1 MTTDAILTTETNET
15 QTPLKAPWRRFFARS
30 LDHGLLAT
38 LLNLCLSILS
48 PMKASSSSLAWSLL
62 ETYLCWL
69 FLFLLEPLFLSKWGK
84 TPGKWLFGLSVHQKD
99 GSLLT
104 RSQAFE
110 RLVKI
115 FRTGEGYA
123 IPFYSLYRN
132 YKCYEIYT
140 EEDTLPWDH
149 DLCYEVK
156 PFRLRS
162 AFAYIGIALFTTILT
177 VLVNTW
183 NILPNGGSL
192 TVAEFIENYN
202 RISEYAEQDT
212 LSSLTKDGKWKT
224 DENAPP
230 LLLFSPNAVFSDP
243 VIREE
248 NGTLSSFSYT
258 ITDTEGDIL
267 SPSEQNPLLTMALLR
282 TQVDFLHPD
291 LERIGGQLLSSEDTQ
306 EPQQISSVLT
316 YMEQHPYC
324 SYTIETGNLRI
335 IQEVE
340 LIGYDSFDKHDNNYL
355 PADDL
360 LADED
365 ATETYYSTT
374 FTLEQN

>member
-15 QTPLKAPWRRFFARS
+15 QAPLKAPWRRFFARS
-30 LDHGLLAT
+30 LDLALLST
-38 LLNLCLSILS
+38 LFNLVLSFLS
-48 PMKASSSSLAWSLL
+48 PIKAGSSSLAWSLL
-62 ETYLCWL
+62 DTYTCWL
-69 FLFLLEPLFLSKWGK
+69 FLFLLEPLFISKWGK

-104 RSQAFE
+104 RAQAFD

-140 EEDTLPWDH
+140 EEGTLPWDN

-162 AFAYIGIALFTTILT
+162 AFAYIAIVLFAGIFTFFIH
-177 VLVNTW
+177 TW
-183 NILPNGGSL
+183 TILPNGNTL
-192 TVAEFIENYN
+192 TVAEFAENYN
-202 RISEYAEQDT
+202 HLLEYAELDT
-212 LSSLTKDGKWKT
+212 LPSLTKDGKWKA
-224 DENAPP
+224 DKNDPP
-230 LLLFSPNAVFSDP
+230 LLLFSPNAVLSDP

-258 ITDTEGDIL
+258 LTDTEGDIL
-267 SPSEQNPLLTMALLR
+267 SPSEKNLLLTMALLR
-282 TQVDFLHPD
+282 TQVDFLHPN

-365 ATETYYSTT
+365 ATETYYSAI
-374 FTLEQN
+374 FTLEQH

>member
-30 LDHGLLAT
+30 LDLALLST
-38 LLNLCLSILS
+38 LFNLCLSFLS
-48 PMKASSSSLAWSLL
+48 PIKASSSSLAWSLL
-62 ETYLCWL
+62 DTYICWL

-104 RSQAFE
+104 RAQAFD

-140 EEDTLPWDH
+140 EAGVLPWDS

-162 AFAYIGIALFTTILT
+162 AFAYIGIVLFTTILT

-202 RISEYAEQDT
+202 RISEYIEQDT
-212 LSSLTKDGKWKT
+212 LSSLTKDGKWKA
-224 DENAPP
+224 DKNDPP
-230 LLLFSPNAVFSDP
+230 LLLFSPNAVLSDP

-248 NGTLSSFSYT
+248 NGKLSSFSYT
-258 ITDTEGDIL
+258 LTDTEGDIL
-267 SPSEQNPLLTMALLR
+267 SPSEQNPLLTIALLR
-282 TQVDFLHPD
+282 TQIDLLHPD
-291 LERIGGQLLSSEDTQ
+291 LEKIGGQLLSSDDIQ
-306 EPQQISSVLT
+306 EPQQISSVIN
-316 YMEQHPYC
+316 YMDSHPYC
-324 SYTIETGNLRI
+324 SYIIETGNLRI

-340 LIGYDSFDKHDNNYL
+340 LIGYDSFDKHDTYYL
-355 PADDL
+355 PADK
-360 LADED
+360 D
-365 ATETYYSTT
+365 AEETYYSTT

>member
-104 RSQAFE
+104 RSQAFD
-110 RLVKI
+110 RLVQI

-140 EEDTLPWDH
+140 EEDTLPWDS

-156 PFRLRS
+156 PFRLCS
-162 AFAYIGIALFTTILT
+162 AFGYIAIVLFAGIFTFLIHTQT
-177 VLVNTW
+177 
-183 NILPNGGSL
+183 ILPNGGSL

-202 RISEYAEQDT
+202 RISEYTEQDT
-212 LSSLTKDGKWKT
+212 LSSLTKDGKWKA
-224 DENAPP
+224 DKNDPP
-230 LLLFSPNAVFSDP
+230 LLLFSPNAVLSDP

-258 ITDTEGDIL
+258 LTDTEGDIL
-267 SPSEQNPLLTMALLR
+267 SPSEKNLLLTMALLR
-282 TQVDFLHPD
+282 TQVDFLHPN
-291 LERIGGQLLSSEDTQ
+291 LERIGGQLLSSDDIQ
-306 EPQQISSVLT
+306 EPQQISSVLS
-316 YMEQHPYC
+316 YMDSHPYC
-324 SYTIETGNLRI
+324 SYIIETGNLRI

-340 LIGYDSFDKHDNNYL
+340 LIGYDSFDRHNTYYL
-355 PADDL
+355 PADKDT
-360 LADED
+360 E
-365 ATETYYSTT
+365 ETYYSAI
-374 FTLEQN
+374 FTLEQH

>member
-1 MTTDAILTTETNET
+1 MTTDAILSTETNEI
-15 QTPLKAPWRRFFARS
+15 QAPLKAPWRRFFARS
-30 LDHGLLAT
+30 LDLGLLAT

-62 ETYLCWL
+62 ETYLCWM

-84 TPGKWLFGLSVHQKD
+84 TPGKWLFGLSIHQKD

-110 RLVKI
+110 RLVMV

-140 EEDTLPWDH
+140 QEDSLPWDS

-162 AFAYIGIALFTTILT
+162 AFGYIVIVLFAGIFTFLIH
-177 VLVNTW
+177 TW
-183 NILPNGGSL
+183 TILPNGGTL
-192 TVAEFIENYN
+192 TVAEFAENYN
-202 RISEYAEQDT
+202 RILEYAEQDT
-212 LSSLTKDGKWKT
+212 LPSLTKDGKWKA

-267 SPSEQNPLLTMALLR
+267 SPSVQNPLLTMALLR
-282 TQVDFLHPD
+282 TQIDFLHPD
-291 LERIGGQLLSSEDTQ
+291 LERIGGQLLSSDDTQ
-306 EPQQISSVLT
+306 KPQQISSVLN
-316 YMEQHPYC
+316 YMDRHPYC

-335 IQEVE
+335 IQEITLV
-340 LIGYDSFDKHDNNYL
+340 GYNVDKHNSHYIG
-355 PADDL
+355 P
-360 LADED
+360 DED
-365 ATETYYSTT
+365 ATETYYSLT
-374 FTLEQN
+374 FTLEQH

>member
-30 LDHGLLAT
+30 LDLGLLAT
-38 LLNLCLSILS
+38 LLNLCLSFFS
-48 PMKASSSSLAWSLL
+48 PMKASNSSFAWTLL

-69 FLFLLEPLFLSKWGK
+69 FLFLLEPLFLSGWGK

-115 FRTGEGYA
+115 FHVGEGYA

-140 EEDTLPWDH
+140 EEGTLPWDN

-162 AFAYIGIALFTTILT
+162 AFGYIVIVLFAGIFTFLIH
-177 VLVNTW
+177 TW
-183 NILPNGGSL
+183 TILPNGNTL
-192 TVAEFIENYN
+192 TVAEFSENYN
-202 RISEYAEQDT
+202 HLLEYAELDT
-212 LSSLTKDGKWKT
+212 LPSLTKDGKWKEGE
-224 DENAPP
+224 DD
-230 LLLFSPNAVFSDP
+230 LSFLIFLPNAVRSEP
-243 VIREE
+243 VIQEE
-248 NGTLSSFSYT
+248 NGKLSSFSYT
-258 ITDTEGDIL
+258 LTDTEGDIL
-267 SPSEQNPLLTMALLR
+267 SPLEQNPLLAMALLR
-282 TQVDFLHPD
+282 TQIDFLHPD
-291 LERIGGQLLSSEDTQ
+291 LERISGQLLSSDDTQ
-306 EPQQISSVLT
+306 EPHRISSVLN
-316 YMEQHPYC
+316 YMDRHPYC

-335 IQEVE
+335 IQEITLV
-340 LIGYDSFDKHDNNYL
+340 GYNVDKHNSYSIG
-355 PADDL
+355 P
-360 LADED
+360 DED
-365 ATETYYSTT
+365 AKETYYSLT
-374 FTLEQN
+374 FTLEQH

>member
-1 MTTDAILTTETNET
+1 MTTDAILSTETNEI
-15 QTPLKAPWRRFFARS
+15 QAPLKAPWRRFFARS
-30 LDHGLLAT
+30 LDLGLLAT

-62 ETYLCWL
+62 ETYLCWM

-110 RLVKI
+110 RLVMV
-115 FRTGEGYA
+115 FRTGTGYA

-162 AFAYIGIALFTTILT
+162 AFGYIVIVLFAGIFTFLIHTWTIL
-177 VLVNTW
+177 
-183 NILPNGGSL
+183 PHGGTL
-192 TVAEFIENYN
+192 TVAEFAENYN
-202 RISEYAEQDT
+202 RILEYAEQDT
-212 LSSLTKDGKWKT
+212 LPSLTKDGKWKAGEDDLT
-224 DENAPP
+224 V
-230 LLLFSPNAVFSDP
+230 LIFLPNVVRSEP
-243 VIREE
+243 VIQEE
-248 NGTLSSFSYT
+248 NGKLYSFSYAV
-258 ITDTEGDIL
+258 TDTEGDIL
-267 SPSEQNPLLTMALLR
+267 SPSAQNPLLTMALLR
-282 TQVDFLHPD
+282 TQIDLLHPN
-291 LERIGGQLLSSEDTQ
+291 LEKIGGQLLSSEDTQ
-306 EPQQISSVLT
+306 EPQQISSVIN
-316 YMEQHPYC
+316 YMDSHPYC

-335 IQEVE
+335 IQEITLV
-340 LIGYDSFDKHDNNYL
+340 GYNVDKHDSYYIG
-355 PADDL
+355 P
-360 LADED
+360 DED
-365 ATETYYSTT
+365 ATETYYSAI
-374 FTLEQN
+374 FTLEQH

>member
-1 MTTDAILTTETNET
+1 MTTDVILSTETNET

-30 LDHGLLAT
+30 LDLGLLAT
-38 LLNLCLSILS
+38 LLNLCLSFFS
-48 PMKASSSSLAWSLL
+48 PMKASNSSFAWTLL

-115 FRTGEGYA
+115 FHVGEGYA

-140 EEDTLPWDH
+140 EEGTLPWDN

-162 AFAYIGIALFTTILT
+162 AFGYIVIVLFAGIFTFLIH
-177 VLVNTW
+177 TW
-183 NILPNGGSL
+183 TILPNGNTL
-192 TVAEFIENYN
+192 TVAEFAENYN
-202 RISEYAEQDT
+202 HLLEYAELDT
-212 LSSLTKDGKWKT
+212 LPSLTKDGKWK
-224 DENAPP
+224 D
-230 LLLFSPNAVFSDP
+230 L
-243 VIREE
+243 
-248 NGTLSSFSYT
+248 
-258 ITDTEGDIL
+258 L
-267 SPSEQNPLLTMALLR
+267 SPLEQNPLLAMALLR
-282 TQVDFLHPD
+282 TQIDFLHPD
-291 LERIGGQLLSSEDTQ
+291 LERIGGQLLSSDDTQ
-306 EPQQISSVLT
+306 EPQRISSVLN
-316 YMEQHPYC
+316 YMDRHPYC

-335 IQEVE
+335 IQEIILV
-340 LIGYDSFDKHDNNYL
+340 GYNVDKHNSYSIG
-355 PADDL
+355 P
-360 LADED
+360 DED
-365 ATETYYSTT
+365 AKETCYSLT
-374 FTLEQN
+374 FTLEQH